1 MKSRAAVA
9 WEAGKPLSLESLV
22 ALGGLDAIVTGAS
35 AVATSGVRFGR
46 GHGFLDLEWLLFRE
60 LGLVD
65 DTTPI
70 WTLVHDVQVVE
81 EELFPGERDVVL
93 DVIATPTRTL
103 EINRQTP
110 RPARID
116 WQRLMQT
123 EIDAMPPL
131 RELQRVLGLA

>member
-1 MKSRAAVA
+1 MPISTPSAVRHQINA
-9 WEAGKPLSLESLV
+9 RQTDPIYLLFGDDEAGKASLAAAFAE
-22 ALGGLDAIVTGAS
+22 
-35 AVATSGVRFGR
+35 
-46 GHGFLDLEWLLFRE
+46 
-60 LGLVD
+60 
-65 DTTPI
+65 
-70 WTLVHDVQVVE
+70 VVE

-131 RELQRVLGLA
+131 RELQRALGLA